1 MFEQDRVIVRL
12 QQQVLREKTIV
23 ACFLAGSYGRG
34 TADSYS
40 DLDVVLV
47 FADQTSRDQA
57 YDRRREFIQSV
68 LPYVPAKSFD
78 ADHVMPYL
86 HIALYSNGAKVDYH
100 YEIKSNLDQV
110 KSEENIRV
118 LKDKIG
124 WSERLQPKT
133 TAPPPAVKTP
143 TISLKMLSDLDN
155 RFWVIYMDIYRLLLR
170 GDTDKSYPIYLELLH
185 FTIPNMLPF
194 LPADSPARLNLINAY
209 FSQDAAVTL
218 KHLKVMLPAYLA
230 ARSELVNRNNLTF
243 ETNVNFEREILILIQ
258 KI

>member
-12 QQQVLREKTIV
+12 QQRVLREKTIV
-23 ACFLAGSYGRG
+23 VCYLAGSYGRG

-47 FADQTSRDQA
+47 FPDKTSRDQA

-78 ADHVMPYL
+78 ANHVMPYF

-100 YEIKSNLDQV
+100 FEIISNLDQGNNDQ
-110 KSEENIRV
+110 NIRL

-124 WSERLQPKT
+124 WAERLQIMT
-133 TAPPPAVKTP
+133 TVPPGAVKKP
-143 TISLKMLSDLDN
+143 TISSKMLLDMDS
-155 RFWVIYMDIYRLLLR
+155 RFWVMYMDIYRLLLR
-170 GDTDKSYPIYLELLH
+170 GDSDKSYPIYLELLH

-194 LPADSPARLNLINAY
+194 LPADSPARSNLINAY
-209 FSQDAAVTL
+209 FSQDASVTL
-218 KHLKVMLPAYLA
+218 KYLRVLLPAYMV
-230 ARSELVNRNNLTF
+230 ARSEIVIRYNLNF
-243 ETNVNFEREILILIQ
+243 MANGNFEREILALIQ
-258 KI
+258 KT